1 MIWGVKTNPYFW
13 KDPDLHYTY
22 CGYPVGIVTYQ
33 ILPEMEDLNIPNC
46 LHPRKRLRMSGAKNS
61 KRKGLNVSQVTI
73 FQGTF
78 VSLTLCNSLIQPGRL
93 FAWATL
99 RVIMDRAMVS
109 GEVSAIQ
116 GNSSIN
122 LCGCTKVV
130 PHLTPLT
137 EGRSARDLTQA
148 ATSQKKNKVVPHRS
162 PIGRFIILCLKAI
175 ASGVFLRP
183 PGVCL

>member
-78 VSLTLCNSLIQPGRL
+78 VSFWGEFFPTVDGSEIRLYNQLRLVVYTTIYKVLAPSLVVQD
-93 FAWATL
+93 FFHQQY
-99 RVIMDRAMVS
+99 VIPW
-109 GEVSAIQ
+109 
-116 GNSSIN
+116 NY
-122 LCGCTKVV
+122 
-130 PHLTPLT
+130 PP
-137 EGRSARDLTQA
+137 
-148 ATSQKKNKVVPHRS
+148 
-162 PIGRFIILCLKAI
+162 
-175 ASGVFLRP
+175 P
-183 PGVCL
+183 PGL